1 MMLTEM
7 PIPENLLST
16 FSPLVPP
23 VLREHNSMPERT
35 LPASTQPFT
44 KEFVYVTP
52 YPESAAQWLI
62 NLLDIFAGIVNR
74 NKDLS
79 SVVITETEYKQL
91 SGVLDDLIYSVGEDE
106 THPLSATMTLVSLLI
121 KMYEDQHFPKL
132 DSLFPE
138 LAESATVGN
147 TWEISDSST
156 TLSGQIDTDFVIVL
170 FSIGCLLWQGG
181 KSEKAISAYD
191 LAISIKSD
199 YASIHTSRGE
209 AKSSLTDL
217 RGAKT
222 DLQNALKLAEKQG
235 KDDFGIVIKERLK
248 ELDVVEAAVA
258 YLSDSKFS
266 KYSIIREC
274 RIQIG
279 TLYNRV
285 DFALC
290 DAEGNFITIVEC
302 KLGTSSDH
310 GEYSHEPL
318 KSYLCATD
326 TVFGIFASS
335 TNPDS
340 WVFYENLR
348 HNRFRQITRAEY
360 EMQVL
365 T

>member
-1 MMLTEM
+1 M

-16 FSPLVPP
+16 FSPFVPP
-23 VLREHNSMPERT
+23 VLREHNLQERT

-62 NLLDIFAGIVNR
+62 RLLDIFSGIVNR

-79 SVVITETEYKQL
+79 CVVITETEYKQL

-138 LAESATVGN
+138 LAESATVEN
-147 TWEISDSST
+147 TWEISDSPN

-170 FSIGCLLWQGG
+170 FSIGCLLWKGG

-209 AKSSLTDL
+209 AKSSLNDL
-217 RGAKT
+217 SGAKA

-235 KDDFGIVIKERLK
+235 KEDFGFIINERIK
-248 ELDVVEAAVA
+248 ELDVVEAAVV
-258 YLSDSKFS
+258 YLSESKFS
-266 KYSIIREC
+266 KYSIVREC

-279 TLYNRV
+279 TLNSRA

-302 KLGTSSDH
+302 KLDTSSDH

-326 TVFGIFASS
+326 TQFGIFASG
-335 TNPDS
+335 TIPDS

-365 T
+365 A